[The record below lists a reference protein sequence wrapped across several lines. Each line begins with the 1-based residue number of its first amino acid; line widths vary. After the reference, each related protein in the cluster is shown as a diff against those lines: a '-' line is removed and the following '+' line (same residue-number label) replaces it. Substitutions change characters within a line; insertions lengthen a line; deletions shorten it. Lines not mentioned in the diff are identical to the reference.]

1 MLLYLKQGIEL
12 LLNHPFLKHEQ
23 RRSLPNQKQILLRF
37 PLRNGVSVLL
47 LKEFLRLEH
56 GH

>member
-23 RRSLPNQKQILLRF
+23 RRLLLNQKQILLRF
-37 PLRNGVSVLL
+37 PLGNGVSVLL
-47 LKEFLRLEH
+47 LKESLRLEH